1 MKEGTI
7 MSRPTILVVDDSST
21 VRVQLR
27 RILTKAG
34 YEVAVASSG
43 LEGIDKA
50 RALRPQLVVLDIQ
63 MPDLDGYAVCQE
75 LKGTGDPWDKLPIV
89 FLTSLQSH
97 ALSLLGSEMGAYLRK
112 PVCPEELLRTVA
124 RCIGPGFAA
133 APLSHAVEHLA
144 AASPLAPLSG
154 P

>member
-1 MKEGTI
+1 MA
-7 MSRPTILVVDDSST
+7 RPTILVVDDSST

-43 LEGIDKA
+43 IEGIDKA
-50 RALRPQLVVLDIQ
+50 RALRPRLVVLDIQ

-75 LKGTGDPWDKLPIV
+75 LKGTGDSWDKLPIV

-97 ALSLLGSEMGAYLRK
+97 ALSLLGNEMGAYLRK
-112 PVCPEELLRTVA
+112 PVCPEELLGTVA
-124 RCIGPGFAA
+124 RCIGPGCPA
-133 APLSHAVEHLA
+133 APLLLTVKNPAG
-144 AASPLAPLSG
+144 ASPLAAGAP